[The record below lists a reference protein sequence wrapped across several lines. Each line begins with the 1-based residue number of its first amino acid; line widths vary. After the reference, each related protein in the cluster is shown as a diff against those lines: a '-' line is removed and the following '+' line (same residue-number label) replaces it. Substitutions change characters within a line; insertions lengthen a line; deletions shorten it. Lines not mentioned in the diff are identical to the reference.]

1 MNISGINNTTSMINN
16 LSSVQNKV
24 TGDFAETLAKTTEQA
39 QAVKDDVKLKTTC
52 KDMEAMFLNMMM
64 ADMRK
69 TVQKSD
75 LVDTSQEEIMTSMLD
90 TEVTK
95 NMASAGG
102 MGLADMLYRQLRID
116 GTGVKSAKEV
126 KKI

>member
-1 MNISGINNTTSMINN
+1 MNVSGINNSTSMINN
-16 LSSVQNKV
+16 LNTVQNKV
-24 TGDFAETLAKTTEQA
+24 TGDFADNLAKETEKA
-39 QAVKDDVKLKTTC
+39 QASKDDVKLKKTC

-69 TVQKSD
+69 TVDKSK
-75 LVDTSQEEIMTSMLD
+75 LVDTSQEDIMTSMLD

-102 MGLADMLYRQLRID
+102 IGLADMLYRQLRID
-116 GTGVKSAKEV
+116 GSGVKNPQALK
-126 KKI
+126 